1 MTEQVKQS
9 KAEQVQSKAER
20 MQSKQAELKAQAKEP
35 NGTPQVR
42 PEKQA
47 GRPGRVAQAAPLI
60 TAIAVGAQA
69 RPAGETLQNVATKGS
84 TKVSGKAGSRKVQNE
99 KTEKTKVHQQAR
111 FGQMRL
117 GHVKRFDEINVSQL
131 SLISVQERIP
141 ADFREWTVEHVDER
155 RRYRVVCQALPEYGV
170 PHGTDNDISAAL
182 INLFIEQ
189 GLPDEGTV
197 TATPY
202 LILQAAG
209 LDTSGR
215 YYDALGVSLKR
226 LLTTNYFISE
236 GWRDHPQRRWTT
248 ASFRYIDR
256 LEYTSAS
263 GEEQLDPTSI
273 LKIHLPAELVR
284 SVRAGYIK
292 ALDLA
297 FMQSLRRPPT
307 RALYRLLDARRY
319 NPEEPTTRVMSFDVG
334 LMEWAQACK
343 IVSDRPSLVERAL
356 KTAHDELIERGF
368 LTAVNFHGR
377 GHKKVIEY
385 VFGKMADPP
394 DPQLVGRLTLI
405 GLTRIR
411 AQQLV
416 QEFGQDQA
424 EDALDRFAAL
434 VAGGYKPRSKAAF
447 FVDLLKRPEK
457 YHVDAEPLLVSPAN
471 EQASEKR
478 KQRQLETLKRE
489 EAEQQSLEE
498 SLQKMPLQ
506 EQIEEVM
513 RVAMVMLRG
522 DLKTSEFDSLR
533 QLLRHED
540 PLVMRQWLLRGVSSG
555 QRDAILHDLRIRLG
569 SF

>member
-1 MTEQVKQS
+1 MTDQGKQSRASQVKAKVLTGRPEQATVPS
-9 KAEQVQSKAER
+9 SAKHAAGKTPATVSIAQKPDIRKSPKPGKSVAEGDRPDPESSRKQKSVVAKAA
-20 MQSKQAELKAQAKEP
+20 
-35 NGTPQVR
+35 QVR
-42 PEKQA
+42 
-47 GRPGRVAQAAPLI
+47 L
-60 TAIAVGAQA
+60 
-69 RPAGETLQNVATKGS
+69 
-84 TKVSGKAGSRKVQNE
+84 
-99 KTEKTKVHQQAR
+99 
-111 FGQMRL
+111 GQ
-117 GHVKRFDEINVSQL
+117 VKRFDEINVSQL

-248 ASFRYIDR
+248 ASFRYIDK

-319 NPEEPTTRVMSFDVG
+319 NPEDPTVRVMSFDVG

-377 GHKKVIEY
+377 GQKKMIEY
-385 VFGKMADPP
+385 VFGEMADPP
-394 DPQLVGRLTLI
+394 DPQLVGRLTLV

-411 AQQLV
+411 AHQLV
-416 QEFGQDQA
+416 QEFGQDVV
-424 EDALDRFAAL
+424 EDSLDRFTAL

-447 FVDLLKRPEK
+447 FVDLLKHPEK
-457 YHVDAEPLLVSPAN
+457 YRVSVEPLLVTAAN
-471 EQASEKR
+471 EQANEKR
-478 KQRQLETLKRE
+478 RQRQIDAQQRE

-498 SLQKMPLQ
+498 SLQKMSLE
-506 EQIEEVM
+506 EQVEEVM

-522 DLKTSEFDSLR
+522 DLKTAEFEALR
-533 QLLRHED
+533 LVLHQED

-555 QRDAILHDLRIRLG
+555 QRDAVLHDLRIRL
-569 SF
+569 SSL

>member
-1 MTEQVKQS
+1 MPEDAKQPRAKVKVPARTPVQVKPQ
-9 KAEQVQSKAER
+9 R
-20 MQSKQAELKAQAKEP
+20 AK
-35 NGTPQVR
+35 
-42 PEKQA
+42 
-47 GRPGRVAQAAPLI
+47 L
-60 TAIAVGAQA
+60 
-69 RPAGETLQNVATKGS
+69 
-84 TKVSGKAGSRKVQNE
+84 
-99 KTEKTKVHQQAR
+99 
-111 FGQMRL
+111 GQL
-117 GHVKRFDEINVSQL
+117 KRFDEINVSQL

-141 ADFREWTVEHVDER
+141 ADFREWTVDHVDEL

-236 GWRDHPQRRWTT
+236 GWRDHPQKRWTT

-256 LEYTSAS
+256 LEYTTAS

-297 FMQSLRRPPT
+297 FMQSLKRPPT
-307 RALYRLLDARRY
+307 RALYRLLDARRV
-319 NPEEPTTRVMSFDVG
+319 NPEDPSQRVSSFAVG
-334 LMEWAQACK
+334 LMDWAQACK

-377 GHKKVIEY
+377 GQKKVIEY

-411 AQQLV
+411 AQQMV
-416 QEFGQDQA
+416 QEYGQDA
-424 EDALDRFAAL
+424 VEDTLDRFAAL
-434 VAGGYKPRSKAAF
+434 LAGGYKPRSRAAF
-447 FVDLLKRPEK
+447 FVDLLKHPEK
-457 YHVDAEPLLVSPAN
+457 YQVDAEPLLTTPAAD
-471 EQASEKR
+471 QAAEKR
-478 KQRQLETLKRE
+478 KQRQAELQKRE
-489 EAEQQSLEE
+489 EQEQQSLED
-498 SLQKMPLQ
+498 SLQRLPVE
-506 EQIEEVM
+506 EQVEEVM

-522 DLKTSEFDSLR
+522 ELKTSEFEALR
-533 QLLRHED
+533 QLLHQED
-540 PLVMRQWLLRGVSSG
+540 PLAIRQWLLRGVSSG
-555 QRDAILHDLRIRLG
+555 QRDAVLHDLRIRLNTL
-569 SF
+569 

>member
-1 MTEQVKQS
+1 VTEQVKKPRTVRGKVLPPNAKAGPTKKAVSEKDRTVRAAANSPSPATRSLSETVETETPGVKPIS
-9 KAEQVQSKAER
+9 KKSSGKSASA
-20 MQSKQAELKAQAKEP
+20 
-35 NGTPQVR
+35 R
-42 PEKQA
+42 P
-47 GRPGRVAQAAPLI
+47 
-60 TAIAVGAQA
+60 AQA
-69 RPAGETLQNVATKGS
+69 RLAQ
-84 TKVSGKAGSRKVQNE
+84 
-99 KTEKTKVHQQAR
+99 
-111 FGQMRL
+111 
-117 GHVKRFDEINVSQL
+117 VKRFDEINVSQL

-141 ADFREWTVEHVDER
+141 ADFREWTVEHVDES

-189 GLPDEGTV
+189 GLSDEGTV

-248 ASFRYIDR
+248 ASFRYIDK

-319 NPEEPTTRVMSFDVG
+319 NPEEPTARVMSFEVG
-334 LMEWAQACK
+334 LMDWAQACK

-377 GHKKVIEY
+377 GLKKVIEY
-385 VFGKMADPP
+385 VFGQMADPP
-394 DPQLVGRLTLI
+394 DPHLVGRLTLI

-411 AQQLV
+411 AQQMV
-416 QEFGQDQA
+416 QEYGQDQA
-424 EDALDRFAAL
+424 EDTLDRFAAL

-447 FVDLLKRPEK
+447 FVDLLKHPEK
-457 YHVDAEPLLVSPAN
+457 YQVDAEPLLMTSAA
-471 EQASEKR
+471 EQATEKR
-478 KQRQLETLKRE
+478 KQRQLEAQKRE
-489 EAEQQSLEE
+489 EAEQRSMEDA
-498 SLQKMPLQ
+498 LQQMPLQ
-506 EQIEEVM
+506 EQVEEVM

-522 DLKTSEFDSLR
+522 DLKTSEFDALR

-540 PLVMRQWLLRGVSSG
+540 PLAMRQWLLRGVSSG
-555 QRDAILHDLRIRLG
+555 QRDAVLHDLRIRL
-569 SF
+569 SSP

>member
-9 KAEQVQSKAER
+9 RAGQTKAKSLKDADGVAGKAAPQKTRLAGAAPGPLSPASKSPPKPTRLGA
-20 MQSKQAELKAQAKEP
+20 S
-35 NGTPQVR
+35 
-42 PEKQA
+42 EKTVPKSVTEKSSA
-47 GRPGRVAQAAPLI
+47 VKSVSGRPSQ
-60 TAIAVGAQA
+60 
-69 RPAGETLQNVATKGS
+69 TKL
-84 TKVSGKAGSRKVQNE
+84 
-99 KTEKTKVHQQAR
+99 
-111 FGQMRL
+111 GQ
-117 GHVKRFDEINVSQL
+117 VKRFDEINVSQL

-141 ADFREWTVEHVDER
+141 ADFREWTVEHIDER

-189 GLPDEGTV
+189 GLTDEGTV

-248 ASFRYIDR
+248 ASFRYIDK

-319 NPEEPTTRVMSFDVG
+319 NPEDPTVRVMSFEVG

-377 GHKKVIEY
+377 GLKKVIEY

-411 AQQLV
+411 AQQMV
-416 QEFGQDQA
+416 QEFGQDQV
-424 EDALDRFAAL
+424 EDTLDRFAAL

-447 FVDLLKRPEK
+447 FVDLLKHPEK
-457 YHVDAEPLLVSPAN
+457 YQVDAEPLLLTSAS
-471 EQASEKR
+471 EQAIEKR
-478 KQRQLETLKRE
+478 KQRQIESQKRE
-489 EAEQQSLEE
+489 EAEQQSMEE
-498 SLQKMPLQ
+498 SLQQMPLQ
-506 EQIEEVM
+506 EQVEEVM

-522 DLKTSEFDSLR
+522 DLKTSEFDALR
-533 QLLRHED
+533 QLLHHED
-540 PLVMRQWLLRGVSSG
+540 PLAMRQWLLRGVSSG
-555 QRDAILHDLRIRLG
+555 QRDAVLHDLRIRL
-569 SF
+569 SSL

>member
-1 MTEQVKQS
+1 MAEQTKQS
-9 KAEQVQSKAER
+9 KVRTLQGAPGRTALTTAVSRPPAEQPK
-20 MQSKQAELKAQAKEP
+20 KKAQKKPVERKP
-35 NGTPQVR
+35 VTIRPPQ
-42 PEKQA
+42 PK
-47 GRPGRVAQAAPLI
+47 L
-60 TAIAVGAQA
+60 
-69 RPAGETLQNVATKGS
+69 
-84 TKVSGKAGSRKVQNE
+84 
-99 KTEKTKVHQQAR
+99 
-111 FGQMRL
+111 GQ
-117 GHVKRFDEINVSQL
+117 VKRFDEINVSQL

-141 ADFREWTVEHVDER
+141 SDFREWTVDHVDEL

-248 ASFRYIDR
+248 ASFRYIDK
-256 LEYTSAS
+256 LEYTSAG

-273 LKIHLPAELVR
+273 LKIHLPAELAR

-297 FMQSLRRPPT
+297 FMQSLKRPPT

-319 NPEEPTTRVMSFDVG
+319 NPEDPTVRVSSFEVG

-377 GHKKVIEY
+377 GQKKRIEY
-385 VFGKMADPP
+385 VFGTMADPP

-411 AQQLV
+411 AQQMV
-416 QEFGQDQA
+416 QEFGQDFV
-424 EDALDRFAAL
+424 EDTLDRFAAL

-447 FVDLLKRPEK
+447 FVDLLKNPEK
-457 YHVDAEPLLVSPAN
+457 YQVGAEPLLMTTDSAQLV
-471 EQASEKR
+471 EKR
-478 KQRQLETLKRE
+478 KQRQLELRQRE
-489 EAEQQSLEE
+489 DAEQQSLED
-498 SLQKMPLQ
+498 SLQQMPLN

-533 QLLRHED
+533 HLLQQED

-555 QRDAILHDLRIRLG
+555 QRDAVLHDLRIRLG
-569 SF
+569 SL

>member
-1 MTEQVKQS
+1 VTQKFSARKTVKS
-9 KAEQVQSKAER
+9 K
-20 MQSKQAELKAQAKEP
+20 
-35 NGTPQVR
+35 
-42 PEKQA
+42 
-47 GRPGRVAQAAPLI
+47 
-60 TAIAVGAQA
+60 
-69 RPAGETLQNVATKGS
+69 KGS
-84 TKVSGKAGSRKVQNE
+84 TEVIEGDSDQVGIRKSATKASQV
-99 KTEKTKVHQQAR
+99 
-111 FGQMRL
+111 RL
-117 GHVKRFDEINVSQL
+117 GQVKRFDEINVSQL

-141 ADFREWTVEHVDER
+141 ADFREWTVEHIDER

-248 ASFRYIDR
+248 ASFRYIDK

-319 NPEEPTTRVMSFDVG
+319 NPEDPTVRVMSFEVG

-377 GHKKVIEY
+377 GQKKMIEY
-385 VFGKMADPP
+385 VFGTMADPP
-394 DPQLVGRLTLI
+394 DPQLVGRLTLV

-411 AQQLV
+411 AHQLV
-416 QEFGQDQA
+416 QEFGQDVV
-424 EDALDRFAAL
+424 EESLDRFTAL

-447 FVDLLKRPEK
+447 FVDLLKHPEK
-457 YHVDAEPLLVSPAN
+457 YRVDAEPLLVTAAG

-478 KQRQLETLKRE
+478 RQRQMDVRQRE

-498 SLQKMPLQ
+498 SLQKMPLE
-506 EQIEEVM
+506 EQVEEVM

-522 DLKTSEFDSLR
+522 DLKTAEFEALR
-533 QLLRHED
+533 QVLHQED

-555 QRDAILHDLRIRLG
+555 QRDAVLHDLRIRL
-569 SF
+569 SSL